1 MYRAGR
7 RTRASAE
14 DLYKQCFTGDC
25 PPDVK
30 NKIEGDTWA
39 DRLLKWFGSVI
50 YLGGLGIGTGRGSGG
65 STGYRPIGG
74 TTRPIPDTIPVRP
87 AVPVEPIGPVEIIP
101 IDTINPAGP
110 SVIDFTNVQIPDPS
124 IIDIANPTTA
134 LGPGEIDIVS
144 ATDPIGD
151 LGGVGGNPT
160 VITSVDDTAAILD
173 VQPIPPPKR
182 FALDVNNEPRS
193 GHVTVYSSTT
203 HPDPD
208 INIFVS
214 PNYQGEIVGDVEE
227 IPLTTFSEM
236 AEFEIMEPGPQTSTP
251 TQIVERLAGNARR
264 LYNRLFEQVPTR
276 NPYFLG
282 PVSRAVQFEYSNPV
296 FDADVTVTFEND
308 LAEIAAAPDSDF
320 RDVQILHRP
329 TYTTT
334 DQGFIRVSREGAR
347 ASITTRSGLQL
358 GRPVHF
364 YQDLSAIE
372 SAESFEMHSLNTT
385 SHSSTTVN
393 TLLDSITVNPAYEDP
408 FYPDDELLDPLDE
421 TFQRGHIVLTET
433 NVDGDI
439 IQFPT
444 TLAESPVKVFINDY
458 GSSITVSYPHPAET
472 ASKII
477 PIPSTDNTPLLVLD
491 LTSDDYFLHPSLR
504 KRKRKRSDVF

>member
-110 SVIDFTNVQIPDPS
+110 SVIDLTNVQIPDPS

-160 VITSVDDTAAILD
+160 VITSVDD
-173 VQPIPPPKR
+173 
-182 FALDVNNEPRS
+182 
-193 GHVTVYSSTT
+193 
-203 HPDPD
+203 
-208 INIFVS
+208 
-214 PNYQGEIVGDVEE
+214 
-227 IPLTTFSEM
+227 
-236 AEFEIMEPGPQTSTP
+236 
-251 TQIVERLAGNARR
+251 
-264 LYNRLFEQVPTR
+264 
-276 NPYFLG
+276 
-282 PVSRAVQFEYSNPV
+282 
-296 FDADVTVTFEND
+296 
-308 LAEIAAAPDSDF
+308 
-320 RDVQILHRP
+320 
-329 TYTTT
+329 
-334 DQGFIRVSREGAR
+334 
-347 ASITTRSGLQL
+347 
-358 GRPVHF
+358 
-364 YQDLSAIE
+364 LSLI
-372 SAESFEMHSLNTT
+372 
-385 SHSSTTVN
+385 
-393 TLLDSITVNPAYEDP
+393 
-408 FYPDDELLDPLDE
+408 
-421 TFQRGHIVLTET
+421 HI
-433 NVDGDI
+433 
-439 IQFPT
+439 
-444 TLAESPVKVFINDY
+444 
-458 GSSITVSYPHPAET
+458 
-472 ASKII
+472 
-477 PIPSTDNTPLLVLD
+477 
-491 LTSDDYFLHPSLR
+491 
-504 KRKRKRSDVF
+504 